1 MRGLIAG
8 VFVFITLIGSLP
20 VHAEPLKF
28 GTNKSEY
35 SNDGECDDRR
45 FFGKGMA
52 TDLDRDDIGMDARD
66 CEKLYLAEKIQLWV
80 LADAQA
86 ATKFSN
92 LELGNNSSE
101 WANDG
106 ECDDIRFEGPGTAS
120 MTSDNDT
127 KKDANDCRNALKFG
141 QAFLRNYK

>member
-1 MRGLIAG
+1 
-8 VFVFITLIGSLP
+8 
-20 VHAEPLKF
+20 
-28 GTNKSEY
+28 
-35 SNDGECDDRR
+35 
-45 FFGKGMA
+45 MA

-66 CEKLYLAEKIQLWV
+66 CEKLYLAEKIQLWI
-80 LADAQA
+80 LAEAQA